1 MNRKKGLETEMG
13 VLTELEPKS
22 VFQFFEELC
31 QIPHGSGNCQAIS
44 NYLVDFA
51 KKRNLQWQQDEMHN
65 VIIIKEATAGYEQE
79 EPYVIQGH
87 MDMVAVKKADC
98 DIDLMKDGLRL
109 KVDGD
114 RVYAE
119 GTTLGGDDGIAVAF
133 ALAIMDASDL
143 KHPRI
148 EAIFTTE
155 EEVGMEGASALDPSI
170 CKGRRLLN
178 LDSEEEGI
186 LLTSCAGGCRAH
198 VEISVG
204 RENKTGTLYKIQLD
218 NMFGGHSGTEIDK
231 EHGNAIK
238 LLGRVVY
245 MLSKVSPVSLVES
258 YGGGKDNAI
267 PRDAYAVIMVNDQ
280 DNKAVENAFE
290 EIRKAF
296 HSEYATKEP
305 SMTCEMTKMEDRAE
319 KSVVTSEKTIAIAKY
334 LLAIPNGI
342 QHMSIDIEGLVET
355 SLNVGIMELKEDVFT
370 TDSAIRSSIEIAKM
384 EVKEQMAVIAEL
396 SGGSISYH
404 GEYPGWQYNPDSE
417 LRKKMLRI
425 FKEMFGKEA
434 EVQALHAG
442 LECGILCEK
451 LPGLDCVSF
460 GPDIFDIHTTE
471 EQLSISSTKRM
482 WDYVVRILAEKS

>member
-1 MNRKKGLETEMG
+1 MG

-22 VFQFFEELC
+22 VFHFFEEIC

-44 NYLVDFA
+44 DYLVTFA
-51 KKRNLQWQQDEMHN
+51 KERNLQWQQDEMHN
-65 VIIIKEATAGYEQE
+65 VIIIKEATSGYENE

-98 DIDLMKDGLRL
+98 DINLEKDSLRL

-114 RVYAE
+114 RIYAE

-133 ALAIMDASDL
+133 ALAIMDAAEL

-155 EEVGMEGASALDPSI
+155 EEVGMEGASALDSSI
-170 CKGRRLLN
+170 CRGRRLLN

-198 VEISVG
+198 VEIPFT
-204 RENKTGTLYKIQLD
+204 REKKSGVVYKIQLD
-218 NMFGGHSGTEIDK
+218 KMFGGHSGTEIDK

-238 LLGRVVY
+238 LLGRTIY
-245 MLSKVSPVSLVES
+245 MLQKESPVYLVES
-258 YGGGKDNAI
+258 FGGGKDNAI
-267 PRDAYAVIMVNDQ
+267 PRDAFATIMVDENDT
-280 DNKAVENAFE
+280 KTVEKAFE
-290 EIRKAF
+290 QVKDAF

-305 SMTCEMTKMEDRAE
+305 EMTFTMVQTDAKAE
-319 KSVVTSEKTIAIAKY
+319 KNVVSAKATTDISKY
-334 LLAIPNGI
+334 LMAIPNGI
-342 QHMSIDIEGLVET
+342 MHMSVDIEGLVET
-355 SLNVGIMELKEDVFT
+355 SLNVGIMELKDNIFT
-370 TDSAIRSSIEIAKM
+370 TDSAIRSSVETAKQ
-384 EVKEQMAVIAEL
+384 EVKDQMAVIAEAF
-396 SGGSISYH
+396 GGEISYH
-404 GEYPGWQYNPDSE
+404 GEYPGWQYNPDSK
-417 LRKKMLRI
+417 LRKNMLRI
-425 FKEMFGKEA
+425 YKEMFGKEA

-482 WDYVVRILAEKS
+482 WDYVVRILAEK

>member
-1 MNRKKGLETEMG
+1 MG
-13 VLTELEPKS
+13 ILTELEPKQ
-22 VFQFFEELC
+22 VFKFFEEIC
-31 QIPHGSGNCQAIS
+31 QIPHGSGNCKAIS
-44 NYLVDFA
+44 DYLVTFA
-51 KKRNLQWQQDEMHN
+51 KERNLQWQQDDMYN
-65 VIIIKEATAGYEQE
+65 VIMIKEATEGYVQE
-79 EPYVIQGH
+79 EPFVIQGH

-98 DIDLMKDGLRL
+98 DINLEQDGLRL
-109 KVDGD
+109 KIDGD
-114 RVYAE
+114 RIYAE

-133 ALAIMDASDL
+133 ALAILDSQDL

-155 EEVGMEGASALDPSI
+155 EEVGMEGATALDPSI

-198 VEISVG
+198 VEIPVV
-204 RENKTGTLYKIQLD
+204 REAKQGVIYKIQID
-218 NMFGGHSGTEIDK
+218 HMYGGHSGTEIDK

-238 LLGRVVY
+238 LLARALY
-245 MLSKVSPVSLVES
+245 MLQKQILVCLVDA

-267 PRDAYAVIMVNDQ
+267 PRDAYAYILIQEKDS
-280 DNKAVENAFE
+280 KSAEAIFE
-290 EIRKAF
+290 QIQKAF

-305 SMTCEMTKMEDRAE
+305 TMTVTMEQSDGNTDKGVVSAE
-319 KSVVTSEKTIAIAKY
+319 TTTVIAKY
-334 LLAIPNGI
+334 LMAIPNGI

-355 SLNVGIMELKEDVFT
+355 SLNVGIMELKDNIFT
-370 TDSAIRSSIEIAKM
+370 TDSAIRSSIESAKE
-384 EVKEQMAVIAEL
+384 EVKNQMAIITEL

-404 GEYPGWQYNPDSE
+404 GEYPGWQYNPDSK
-417 LRKKMLRI
+417 LRKNMIRI
-425 FKEMFGKEA
+425 YREMFGKEP

-442 LECGILCEK
+442 LECGILCDK

-471 EQLSISSTKRM
+471 ERLSISSTKRM
-482 WDYVVRILAEKS
+482 WDYVVRILAEK